1 MASSSIDHLRALL
14 DHLDGTQRSHQLEF
28 FRAVLAAGQECVPE
42 LDVRL
47 PGSRAPRALRQLA
60 MEASFYFPWPQWVP
74 ILSRLL
80 RYEADFAIFETGT
93 RALGRVGGQEALEA
107 LRELLAMRQGT
118 EFKEVISTVLSETDP
133 AEAFNHYLSRLLEGS
148 ANPSVANEAA
158 QRLTQVVDGDALP
171 QLKAVAQH
179 PDLLVF
185 RHALVLIAAVHT
197 REAADT
203 LVDLLRENHAEVLAD
218 RALKEALGT
227 LRALAF
233 PAAKEA
239 AQAALAAL
247 RDQPGVPAVLQ
258 SFYTQVAILPE
269 EGKPALVQAI
279 YTQVAEAMHLRSRR
293 LGFAVDATAEGLAG
307 MVPRG
312 LVATGRVMDLLVA
325 AYREQT
331 GREGLA
337 RALARLMPAGD
348 VPLQNLLLSGPD
360 GAQRAAVVE
369 ILGERKEEA
378 LQGALLQACK
388 DPLTDIADRAL
399 FHVGHLANA
408 ETLARGLLH
417 ATGPD
422 DLRLGL
428 RLMAEHRYLALVPDL
443 LELMR
448 TANREELVLQTI
460 ETLGAVGAAG
470 ASQAAEPL
478 LEMLHSGQ
486 SPRLQ
491 VALAQALRD
500 LNRPEVARAVCA
512 KADELRQPSLHVVA
526 VEALVQAH
534 GPGDPLAAEQAPL
547 LLHHVM
553 TAWNQRNP
561 WVLRLRLVL
570 TLQHLNLDAPDSWR
584 LFSNLLL
591 ETLAEKRPMGV
602 WTTAELHQV
611 QACGRDF
618 ARRASGA

>member
-14 DHLDGTQRSHQLEF
+14 DHLDGTKRSHQLEF
-28 FRAVLAAGQECVPE
+28 FRAILAGGQDCIPE

-74 ILSRLL
+74 ILARLL

-93 RALGRVGGQEALEA
+93 RALGRVGGHEALEA

-118 EFKEVISTVLSETDP
+118 EFKEVISGVLSETDP

-148 ANPSVANEAA
+148 ANPTVANEAA

-185 RHALVLIAAVHT
+185 RHALVLIAHIHT

-203 LVDLLRENHAEVLAD
+203 LVDLLRENHGEVLAD
-218 RALKEALGT
+218 RALKEALAT
-227 LRALAF
+227 LRALPF

-239 AQAALAAL
+239 ALAALAAN
-247 RDQPGVPAVLQ
+247 REKPGAPAVLQ
-258 SFYTQVAILPE
+258 SFHSQVAMLPD
-269 EGKPALVQAI
+269 EGKPALLQAI

-312 LVATGRVMDLLVA
+312 LVAAGRVLDLLVP

-348 VPLQNLLLSGPD
+348 LQLQNLLLSGPD
-360 GAQRAAVVE
+360 GAQRAAAVE

-408 ETLARGLLH
+408 EELARGLLH
-417 ATGPD
+417 AAGPED
-422 DLRLGL
+422 VRLGL

-478 LEMLHSGQ
+478 LLMLHSGQ

-491 VALAQALRD
+491 VALAEALRD
-500 LNRPEVARAVCA
+500 LQRPEVAMALCG

-526 VEALVQAH
+526 VEALAQAH
-534 GPGDPLAAEQAPL
+534 GPEHEPLAADQGPL
-547 LLHHVM
+547 LMHHVM
-553 TAWNQRNP
+553 GAWNTRNP
-561 WVLRLRLVL
+561 WALRLRLVL
-570 TLQHLNLDAPDSWR
+570 ALQQLNLDSPESWR
-584 LFSNLLL
+584 TFSNLVL
-591 ETLAEKRPMGV
+591 ETVAEKRPMGV

-611 QACGRDF
+611 QACARDF
-618 ARRASGA
+618 ARRS